1 MPKIRFIG
9 IDGEMA
15 EVDAVEGASVMMA
28 ARDAGIRGI
37 EAECGG
43 ALSCGT
49 CHVYVMQ
56 PYQAMLPQASA
67 EEQDMLELVAAQR
80 EAGSRLSCQIPM
92 TANLDGLTVRIP
104 DSQS

>member
-9 IDGEMA
+9 IDGETA

-49 CHVYVMQ
+49 CHVYVAQ

-67 EEQDMLELVAAQR
+67 EEQDMLEFVAAQR
-80 EAGSRLSCQIPM
+80 EAGSRLSCQISM
-92 TANLDGLTVRIP
+92 TADLDGLTVRIP

>member
-9 IDGEMA
+9 IDSQTV
-15 EVDAVEGASVMMA
+15 EVDVAEGASVMMA

-49 CHVYVMQ
+49 CHVYVVQ

-67 EEQDMLELVAAQR
+67 EENDMLECVAAER
-80 EAGSRLSCQIPM
+80 EVGSRLSCQISM
-92 TANLDGLTVRIP
+92 TADLDGLTVKIP
-104 DSQS
+104 DTQT